1 MYGGNFVSQNRLG
14 QLVAG
19 RKFTLFA
26 LFYFVFEGKFQVQAP
41 RRAYVRKGYLTEG
54 FLRYDYGGFIFGGDY
69 TWRGLFSEF
78 YGIIITIIIH
88 FIIKM
93 IKMII
98 IVIVVLIIIKLLLL
112 HSVVQVEE
120 HIRFMSQLV
129 PEWISV
135 LTVRKCAYV
144 KINKTADVNNV
155 INKLI
160 TKDVH

>member
-1 MYGGNFVSQNRLG
+1 M
-14 QLVAG
+14 
-19 RKFTLFA
+19 
-26 LFYFVFEGKFQVQAP
+26 
-41 RRAYVRKGYLTEG
+41 
-54 FLRYDYGGFIFGGDY
+54 RYDYGGFIFGGDY